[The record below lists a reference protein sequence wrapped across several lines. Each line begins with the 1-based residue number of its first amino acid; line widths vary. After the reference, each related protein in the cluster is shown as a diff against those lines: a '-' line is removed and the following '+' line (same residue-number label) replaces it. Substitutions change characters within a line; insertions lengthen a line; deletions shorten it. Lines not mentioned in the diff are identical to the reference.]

1 MQLAVPEDSSI
12 RDQGRQ
18 EISNITINITMPDG
32 SAQTVEVDAG
42 QTVEYVRAYLH
53 EHFGVPFNGSTLQY
67 EGRTLIDPMSL
78 CDFGVGHNA
87 TLVCACQTAAEGGD
101 I

>member
-32 SAQTVEVDAG
+32 SAQTVEVG
-42 QTVEYVRAYLH
+42 RQTHARA
-53 EHFGVPFNGSTLQY
+53 
-67 EGRTLIDPMSL
+67 R
-78 CDFGVGHNA
+78 
-87 TLVCACQTAAEGGD
+87 AES
-101 I
+101 